1 MTSPAILLVGGT
13 GLLGGQIARRL
24 ARDGVS
30 FRALV
35 RPTSDASALR
45 ALGAEIAGGDM
56 RDTASLDAACAGVG
70 TVVSTANAL
79 ARLLGGDR
87 SVSIASVDDAGNA
100 NLLAAAERAGV
111 GRFVFL
117 SMGGGVMDSH
127 SPIVDAKRR
136 MEERLTASR
145 IHEVIVRPDMFQEVW
160 LSPAVGFDWQKR
172 SVRVYG
178 KGRTPHR
185 YVAVGDV
192 AEAVVR
198 LVAAGDPPRAVELE
212 GPVAISRLEAVA
224 AFERALGTPVKVSH
238 VPRAALVVGSTLLRP
253 IKPELASVMSG
264 ALFADRNPSPG
275 TEQGFVELGIRPRS
289 VGVYIDEVAAGG
301 SSSGSR

>member
-1 MTSPAILLVGGT
+1 VETPAVLLVGGT
-13 GLLGGQIARRL
+13 GLLGGEIARRL
-24 ARDGVS
+24 ARDGVP

-35 RPTSDASALR
+35 RPASDASALR
-45 ALGAEIAGGDM
+45 TLGAEIADGDM
-56 RDTASLDAACAGVG
+56 RDAASLDKACAGVG

-87 SVSIASVDDAGNA
+87 TVSISSVDDAGNA
-100 NLLAAAERAGV
+100 NLLTAAERAGV

-136 MEERLTASR
+136 MEERLGASR
-145 IHEVIVRPDMFQEVW
+145 IREVIVRPDMFQEVW
-160 LSPAVGFDWQKR
+160 LSSAVGFDWEKR
-172 SVRVYG
+172 SVRIYG

-198 LVAAGDPPRAVELE
+198 LVAAEDPPRAVELE
-212 GPVAISRLEAVA
+212 GPVAMSRLEAVA

-238 VPRAALVVGSTLLRP
+238 VPRAALVVGSTVLRP
-253 IKPELASVMSG
+253 IKPELASVMGG
-264 ALFADRNPSPG
+264 ALFADRMPSPG
-275 TEQGFVELGIRPRS
+275 TEQALLDLGIQPRG
-289 VGVYIDEVAAGG
+289 VGAYIDEVTAGG
-301 SSSGSR
+301 PR